1 MTSTRAAARQTKTG
15 TKVYIHAGCA
25 CSRVNGKVI
34 AEVTTVDQAQAYAA
48 EHGYATTFCKTS
60 TVTAEPPAQEEPVVA
75 AEPAPTPVEEPAAP
89 AGKTDEAVDFS
100 VEVDNRDQ
108 FGKQRRDAV
117 IGIVQALG
125 GEYMYVP
132 VKNRHKTGNDAFI
145 VTTTGPAAWERT
157 VRQWLAATE
166 AELVTVVENAKAE
179 AKALEGV
186 SANDRQKAWKRAA
199 RDFITAAGQ
208 RAAEELT
215 GR

>member
-34 AEVTTVDQAQAYAA
+34 ADVTTVDQAQAYAA

-60 TVTAEPPAQEEPVVA
+60 TVTETPEELVA
-75 AEPAPTPVEEPAAP
+75 AEPAPVEEPTAQAEE
-89 AGKTDEAVDFS
+89 TDEAVDFS
-100 VEVDNRDQ
+100 VTVDNRDQ
-108 FGKQRRDAV
+108 FGKQRREAV
-117 IGIVQALG
+117 IGIIQALG
-125 GEYMYVP
+125 GEYMTTS
-132 VKNRHKTGNDAFI
+132 VKNRHKTGNDAFT

-186 SANDRQKAWKRAA
+186 TANDRQKAWKRAA